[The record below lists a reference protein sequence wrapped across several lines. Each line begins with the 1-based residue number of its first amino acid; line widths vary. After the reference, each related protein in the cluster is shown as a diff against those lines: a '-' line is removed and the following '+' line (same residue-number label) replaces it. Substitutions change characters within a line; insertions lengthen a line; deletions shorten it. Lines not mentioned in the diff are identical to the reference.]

1 MSVNSFR
8 SQSYVPSYVW
18 PKAALCQTS
27 CVSCMPVARSGVKS
41 SQVKCTR
48 ITYAPPL
55 PSSSRPASVKGQ
67 HATRPIAEFDARP
80 LSVEGQTARWG
91 REASPAQR
99 DGPSRQLS
107 PLDRS
112 NDGRARRKPRD
123 WSTIQQ
129 IHSDLRSA
137 SKITCAE
144 SRVCQASER
153 VHSRPPLRPTKIKFC
168 VAAISVRTN
177 SARSSCSRHPSE
189 PRSYSSAQSLGVRAN
204 AVAP

>member
-1 MSVNSFR
+1 MCGTTKGSR
-8 SQSYVPSYVW
+8 SRFTAERGSAEARHAIDVGGG
-18 PKAALCQTS
+18 S
-27 CVSCMPVARSGVKS
+27 CVDKRFPRRT
-41 SQVKCTR
+41 SQVHTDHLR
-48 ITYAPPL
+48 PPL

-123 WSTIQQ
+123 WSTVQQ

-189 PRSYSSAQSLGVRAN
+189 PRS
-204 AVAP
+204 